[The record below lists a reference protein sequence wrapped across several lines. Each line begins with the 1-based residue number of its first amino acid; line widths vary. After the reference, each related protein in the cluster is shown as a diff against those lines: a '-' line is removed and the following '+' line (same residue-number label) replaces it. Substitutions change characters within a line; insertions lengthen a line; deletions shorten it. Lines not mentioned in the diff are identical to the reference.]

1 MRENSVLSVQ
11 NLHVVY
17 SALRGTVKAVRDV
30 SFELNKK
37 ECLAFIGESGSGKS
51 TLGTSLISL
60 IPGTGRVSSGKII
73 YRGNSKDID
82 IAKLSENEVRKIRW
96 KEIAMVFQSAL
107 NSFNPVLRIWNHI
120 LETAK
125 AHGVNDKEFVQKKSL
140 ELLELVQLDP
150 ERVLKSFP
158 HELSGGMKQRTLIA
172 MSLLLDPKILI
183 LDEPTTA
190 LDILTQKNIIELL
203 KKIKDELELAMIFI
217 SHDLSIAAEL
227 ADRVATMYGG
237 KIVEIGPTDDIFYRP
252 KHPYTKGLLKAV
264 PKISGGF
271 EELFS
276 IPGEPPDLI
285 NPPSGCPFHPR
296 CGYVEEVCKK
306 EAPQLEQVEG
316 NHYVACYKWRGIT
329 DGE

>member
-1 MRENSVLSVQ
+1 MRENSVLSVK

-17 SALRGTVKAVRDV
+17 SAARGTVKAVRDV
-30 SFELNKK
+30 SFELSKK

-60 IPGTGRVSSGKII
+60 IPGTGRVSSGHII
-73 YRGNSKDID
+73 YRGNSKEID
-82 IAKLSENEVRKIRW
+82 IAKLKPNEVRKIRW

-107 NSFNPVLRIWNHI
+107 NSFNPILKIWNHI
-120 LETAK
+120 LETAR
-125 AHGVNDKEFVQKKSL
+125 AHKINDKNFVMKKSL

-150 ERVLKSFP
+150 ERVLRSFP

-190 LDILTQKNIIELL
+190 LDILTQKNIIDLL
-203 KKIKDELELAMIFI
+203 KKIKHELELAMIFI
-217 SHDLSIAAEL
+217 SHDLSIAADL
-227 ADRVATMYGG
+227 ADRVATMYAG
-237 KIVEIGPTDDIFYRP
+237 KIVEIGTVNDIFYNP
-252 KHPYTKGLLKAV
+252 KHPYTRGLIKAV

-285 NPPSGCPFHPR
+285 DPPSGCSFHPR
-296 CGYVEEVCKK
+296 CKYADERCKK
-306 EAPQLEQVEG
+306 EVPPLELVEG
-316 NHYVACYKWRGIT
+316 KHYVACFKWRGIE
-329 DGE
+329 DGK

>member
-1 MRENSVLSVQ
+1 MRKDSVLSIE

-17 SALRGTVKAVRDV
+17 TAARGTVKAVRDV
-30 SFELNKK
+30 SFELNKR
-37 ECLAFIGESGSGKS
+37 ECLALIGESGSGKS

-60 IPGTGRVSSGKII
+60 IPGTGRVSSGHII
-73 YRGNSKDID
+73 YKGDSKEID
-82 IAKLSENEVRKIRW
+82 IARLRESEVRKVRW

-107 NSFNPVLRIWNHI
+107 NSFNPVLRIWNHV

-125 AHGVNDKEFVQKKSL
+125 AHGMENKNLVMKKAL

-190 LDILTQKNIIELL
+190 LDILTQKNIIDLL
-203 KKIKDELELAMIFI
+203 KKIKDERELAMIFI
-217 SHDLSIAAEL
+217 SHDLSIAADL
-227 ADRVATMYGG
+227 ADRVATMYAG
-237 KIVEIGPTDDIFYRP
+237 KIVEIGTVNDIFYNP
-252 KHPYTKGLLKAV
+252 KHPYTRGLIKAV

-285 NPPSGCPFHPR
+285 DPPSGCAFHPR
-296 CGYVEEVCKK
+296 CQYADERCKK
-306 EAPQLEQVEG
+306 EIPQLELVEEK
-316 NHYVACYKWRGIT
+316 HYVACFKWRGIE
-329 DGE
+329 DEK

>member
-11 NLHVVY
+11 NLNVVY

-30 SFELNKK
+30 SFELNKR

-73 YRGNSKDID
+73 YRTNSKETD

-107 NSFNPVLRIWNHI
+107 NSFNPILRIWNHI
-120 LETAK
+120 FETAK
-125 AHGVNDKEFVQKKSL
+125 AHGVNDKEFVRKKSL

-172 MSLLLDPKILI
+172 MSLLLDPQILI

-203 KKIKDELELAMIFI
+203 KKIKSELELAMIFI

-237 KIVEIGPTDDIFYRP
+237 KIVEIGPTYDIFYRS

-296 CGYVEEVCKK
+296 CKYAEEICKK

-316 NHYVACYKWRGIT
+316 NNYVACYKWRGIA

>member
-1 MRENSVLSVQ
+1 MRENSILSVQ
-11 NLHVVY
+11 NLHVIY

-30 SFELNKK
+30 SFELRKR

-60 IPGTGRVSSGKII
+60 IPGTGRVSDGKII
-73 YRGNSKDID
+73 YRGNSKEVN
-82 IAKLSENEVRKIRW
+82 IAKLSENDVRKLRW

-107 NSFNPVLRIWNHI
+107 NSFNPILKIWNHV

-125 AHGVNDKEFVQKKSL
+125 AHGVNDKNFVRKKSL

-172 MSLLLDPKILI
+172 MSLSLDPKILI

-203 KKIKDELELAMIFI
+203 KKIKSELELAMIFI

-237 KIVEIGPTDDIFYRP
+237 KIVEIGPTDSIFYHP

-296 CGYVEEVCKK
+296 CQYADEICKK
-306 EAPQLEQVEG
+306 EAPQLERVEEE
-316 NHYVACYKWRGIT
+316 HYVACYKWRGIA
-329 DGE
+329 DEK